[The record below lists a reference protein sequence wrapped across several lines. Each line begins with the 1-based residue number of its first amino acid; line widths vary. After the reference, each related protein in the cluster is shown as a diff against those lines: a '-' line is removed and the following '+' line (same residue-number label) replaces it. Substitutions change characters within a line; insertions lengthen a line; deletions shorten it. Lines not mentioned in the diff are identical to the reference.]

1 MSDNN
6 SNTVKRDSSE
16 GNKTISISEQIQSFI
31 NLLNNKDNNVQNQIK
46 GMKGLSQ
53 MSRGQYINHEVKEN
67 VIEKNVFP
75 ILLKL
80 FHENIE
86 RILAY
91 NDIAADASSDE
102 GNKVKF
108 ALACELCSKACR
120 VVFNFSVEEDTR
132 QVVTKNNLI
141 QPLINVA
148 TYITLKT
155 VNEKTILC
163 KTNAIGAIA
172 NLATSPENKITIVQ
186 QNGLTPLIE
195 AIESAGTNVFQ
206 EIDVQKS
213 LNSMSQ
219 HSCRALFALSASD
232 KNKIL
237 IERQGGLR
245 PLISSLTARSWHIQ
259 WHAAGAV
266 ANLAIEKQNKLKIIQ
281 HGGLEPLIRLAFS
294 DRDRVQRQVA
304 RGLFALVSRKFHSCK
319 PIEDTNLSNSLFF
332 HNTTLHRLHIQTFV
346 QVLLI

>member
-1 MSDNN
+1 M
-6 SNTVKRDSSE
+6 
-16 GNKTISISEQIQSFI
+16 IQSEI
-31 NLLNNKDNNVQNQIK
+31 PQ
-46 GMKGLSQ
+46 
-53 MSRGQYINHEVKEN
+53 
-67 VIEKNVFP
+67 
-75 ILLKL
+75 
-80 FHENIE
+80 
-86 RILAY
+86 
-91 NDIAADASSDE
+91 
-102 GNKVKF
+102 
-108 ALACELCSKACR
+108 
-120 VVFNFSVEEDTR
+120 
-132 QVVTKNNLI
+132 
-141 QPLINVA
+141 A
-148 TYITLKT
+148 TYLKQNITRTNASQGPASITLKT

-266 ANLAIEKQNKLKIIQ
+266 ANLAIEKQNKLISQ
-281 HGGLEPLIRLAFS
+281 
-294 DRDRVQRQVA
+294 Q
-304 RGLFALVSRKFHSCK
+304 
-319 PIEDTNLSNSLFF
+319 NSLLSYISGLSVGVGSTD
-332 HNTTLHRLHIQTFV
+332 N
-346 QVLLI
+346 VLLKRLKNIGGNSPK